1 MLSHQIISR
10 QIMRE
15 DMSFKRHLEHFIQSF
30 KALFADCALYLPAKD
45 SWSEEY
51 NFPQA
56 PMAGADRRRR
66 RL

>member
-1 MLSHQIISR
+1 
-10 QIMRE
+10 MRE